1 MAAKLP
7 YSASLVGRVVMV
19 LLVAPGLRAGAA
31 LPDRPESAAQGQGR
45 PIPPFS
51 PSLELARSMG
61 SSPVTP
67 QGRDIPSLENP
78 RAASTKTSTAP
89 MEDPLEEAAAASGDS
104 ENQDVYE
111 RGAVYDRS
119 HDLVEEHVD
128 ETPLSDLPLGEEE
141 EQEVCPPRLP
151 QDYITWRRNNRVVR
165 VALPHQVSKPSPFI
179 YLKTRGNLHATGKG
193 EGTTCPSLIK

>member
-1 MAAKLP
+1 
-7 YSASLVGRVVMV
+7 MV

-31 LPDRPESAAQGQGR
+31 LMDRPEGAAQGQVR

-67 QGRDIPSLENP
+67 QGRDIPSIENP
-78 RAASTKTSTAP
+78 RTASTKTSTAP
-89 MEDPLEEAAAASGDS
+89 MEDPLEEGAAASGDS

-119 HDLVEEHVD
+119 QDVD

-151 QDYITWRRNNRVVR
+151 RDYITWRRNNRVVR
-165 VALPHQVSKPSPFI
+165 VVLPHQVSETSLFI
-179 YLKTRGNLHATGKG
+179 CFNARGRFDPTGKT
-193 EGTTCPSLIK
+193 EGNTCTGVGR

>member
-7 YSASLVGRVVMV
+7 CNASLVGWVVMV

-31 LPDRPESAAQGQGR
+31 LMDRPEGAAQGQVR

-67 QGRDIPSLENP
+67 QGRDIPSIENP
-78 RAASTKTSTAP
+78 RTASTKTSTAP
-89 MEDPLEEAAAASGDS
+89 MEDPLEEGAAASGDS

-119 HDLVEEHVD
+119 QDVD

-151 QDYITWRRNNRVVR
+151 RDYITWRRNNRVVR
-165 VALPHQVSKPSPFI
+165 VVLPHQVSETSLFI
-179 YLKTRGNLHATGKG
+179 CFNARGRLDPTGKT
-193 EGTTCPSLIK
+193 EGNTCTGVGR